1 MEAVLGRSGDARFAP
16 RPPPISTREWA
27 KAVGLRV
34 ADRTRPVSLERGTLI
49 VNAAS
54 ATWATELSMLRD
66 PILLRLRAL
75 GYDVKEVRFRV
86 KQVPPPARP
95 AERRKARVVP
105 PPAPLPTDV
114 ARAITK
120 VTDPELAEI
129 IAEAA
134 GSNLAWQDNRGVSVS
149 AAPPTARAP
158 RAVETR
164 TDPPDRS
171 SIRSRASRRRTRED
185 D

>member
-1 MEAVLGRSGDARFAP
+1 MLGRSGDARFAP
-16 RPPPISTREWA
+16 KPSPISAREWA

-34 ADRTRPVSLERGTLI
+34 ADRTRPVALERGTLI

-86 KQVPPPARP
+86 KQVPPPPRP
-95 AERRKARVVP
+95 AERRKARAVP
-105 PPAPLPTDV
+105 PPAPLP
-114 ARAITK
+114 AELSLALTK
-120 VTDPELAEI
+120 ITDPELAQI

-134 GSNLAWQDNRGVSVS
+134 GSNLAWQDNRGVS
-149 AAPPTARAP
+149 AAPPAARAP
-158 RAVETR
+158 RVVETKI
-164 TDPPDRS
+164 DQPDRS
-171 SIRSRASRRRTRED
+171 QLRSRASRRRTRED